1 MGKKSLGLLLLSAL
15 LVLATACGGATEEK
29 DAGGKNEDAF
39 SAGLVTDVG
48 GINDESFNQIAW
60 AGLEN
65 LEKDI
70 GAKVSYLESKRDSDY
85 VPNLTKFVRDN
96 TDITWGI
103 GFKFEKALP
112 EVAKR
117 FPDAKLGIVD
127 SDLGGDIPENVS
139 AVLFKEEEGSF
150 LLGVI
155 AAKMTKTKQ
164 VGFIG
169 GISSPV
175 IKRFESG
182 FRAGVHAVD
191 PDIKVVVAYAESF
204 TDVAKGRSLAKNMYD
219 GGADIIYHAAGGVG
233 KGLFSEVKTREQG
246 KYWAMG
252 VDMDQSSLAPDHTL
266 TSMIKRVDVAVYDIS
281 KRLKNGDWQ
290 GGKVINL
297 GLKENGVGI
306 ADNTDKHVPKEILDE
321 VEKYKQEIID
331 GKIKV
336 PGTEAELKEFLEK

>member
-1 MGKKSLGLLLLSAL
+1 MGKRSLGLLLLSAVL
-15 LVLATACGGATEEK
+15 ILATACGSSDDKGGEETK
-29 DAGGKNEDAF
+29 GKKF
-39 SAGLVTDVG
+39 TAGLVTDVG

-60 AGLEN
+60 GGMEQ
-65 LEKDI
+65 LEKELD
-70 GAKVSYLESKRDSDY
+70 AKVSYLESKRDADY
-85 VPNLTKFVRDN
+85 VPNLTKFVRDK

-127 SDLGGDIPENVS
+127 SDLGGEIPDNVS

-191 PDIKVVVAYAESF
+191 PDIEVKVAYAESF

-219 GGADIIYHAAGGVG
+219 GGADIIYHASGGVG

-266 TSMIKRVDVAVYDIS
+266 TSMVKRIDVAVFDIS
-281 KRLKNGDWQ
+281 KRWKEGNWQ
-290 GGKVINL
+290 GGQVTHL
-297 GLKENGVGI
+297 GLKEDGVAI
-306 ADNTDKHVPKEILDE
+306 ADNTDKHVPQEVLDL
-321 VEKYKQEIID
+321 VEQYKKDIID
-331 GKIKV
+331 GKTKV
-336 PGTEAELKEFLEK
+336 PGTEEELKDFLKK